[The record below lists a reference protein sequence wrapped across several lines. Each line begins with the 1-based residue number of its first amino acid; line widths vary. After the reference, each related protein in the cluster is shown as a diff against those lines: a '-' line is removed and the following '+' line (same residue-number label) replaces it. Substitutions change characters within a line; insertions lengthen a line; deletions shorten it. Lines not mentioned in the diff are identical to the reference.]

1 MKILKKYLT
10 FFYYFII
17 LLGFLVEFQ
26 LTSVIT
32 TRRLSVI
39 VALIS
44 IIMNWEKLRNVFMY
58 INPKRYRLFICLFF
72 ICFVISLFH
81 YMFSLS
87 HYGGYTRYFELY
99 YYLFIYLYVFVFS
112 LYCAMSFYSF
122 KSFATV
128 WLSIIILEAGS
139 VFWALSDN
147 SVNIL
152 FNTLFAADE
161 RFEISAQNGSR
172 IVGLGIMGSQGSV
185 VLSTGVILLVLL
197 RYKRAIS
204 QLLYYMLLVFIFTAT
219 LFVGRTGVIVEV
231 VALIF
236 GSLLNGKVKN
246 MCMLTFAGITTLLW
260 VSFIFQNLDSTIAE
274 RFQEWMMG
282 AITKDTR
289 ESTINTVIG
298 SGFSILNNSDL
309 FFGLGI
315 MRGNDGNG
323 HFYRTDSGLLMT
335 LMANGIVGFVCYY
348 LAMLNLLLLPKMKII
363 LKERLFFLL
372 LIFISYFIEFKEAF
386 FLKYIYAWFVLTI
399 MFLWQ
404 DRRLPISD
412 RRKLIKE

>member
-1 MKILKKYLT
+1 MKNLKKYFT
-10 FFYYFII
+10 FFCYFII
-17 LLGFLVEFQ
+17 LLGFLVEYQ

-32 TRRLSVI
+32 TRRLSMI
-39 VALIS
+39 VAILS
-44 IIMNWEKLRNVFMY
+44 IIINWKKCKNLFVY
-58 INPKRYRLFICLFF
+58 VNPKRYRLFITFFF
-72 ICFVISLFH
+72 ICFAISLFH
-81 YMFSLS
+81 SMSPYS
-87 HYGGYTRYFELY
+87 HNDVYTRHFELY
-99 YYLFIYLYVFVFS
+99 YYLYIFLYVFVFS
-112 LYCAMSFYSF
+112 LYCTISFNSF

-128 WLSIIILEAGS
+128 WLSVIILEAGS
-139 VFWALSDN
+139 VFLALSDN

-161 RFEISAQNGSR
+161 RFEISTRNGSR
-172 IVGLGIMGSQGSV
+172 IIGLGIMGSQGSV
-185 VLSTGVILLVLL
+185 VLSTGVILLILL

-204 QLLYYMLLVFIFTAT
+204 QLLYYTLLIFIFTAT

-231 VALIF
+231 VVLIF
-236 GSLLNGKVKN
+236 GSFLNGKVKD
-246 MCMLTFAGITTLLW
+246 MCLLTFAGITTLFLL
-260 VSFIFQNLDSTIAE
+260 SFILQNLDSTIAE

-282 AITKDTR
+282 AVTKDTR
-289 ESTINTVIG
+289 DGTIDTVIG
-298 SGFSILNNSDL
+298 SGIPILNNADL

-315 MRGNDGNG
+315 MRGYDGNG

-335 LMANGIVGFVCYY
+335 LMANGIVGFICYY

-363 LKERLFFLL
+363 FKERLFFLL

-404 DRRLPISD
+404 DRRIPISD